1 MKYLLPLFYIISIFG
16 CMGYYHHKVVNIGN
30 QMLYGV
36 EMHCNDRN
44 FGYGYISPG
53 VYKGYSGSIRIAKRD
68 KVTISWGLDEEKR
81 YSKEIYIDRNPGFK
95 EVVFKLDGKD
105 VTVGYE

>member
-1 MKYLLPLFYIISIFG
+1 MRNILLLLSVFSIISCVSGYSHQVLNVGDKLLYSVEIESEGRSFG
-16 CMGYYHHKVVNIGN
+16 HGYV
-30 QMLYGV
+30 
-36 EMHCNDRN
+36 
-44 FGYGYISPG
+44 SPG
-53 VYKGYSGSIRIAKRD
+53 VHSGYSGSLKISKND
-68 KVTISWGLDEEKR
+68 KVKVSWGLDEEKR